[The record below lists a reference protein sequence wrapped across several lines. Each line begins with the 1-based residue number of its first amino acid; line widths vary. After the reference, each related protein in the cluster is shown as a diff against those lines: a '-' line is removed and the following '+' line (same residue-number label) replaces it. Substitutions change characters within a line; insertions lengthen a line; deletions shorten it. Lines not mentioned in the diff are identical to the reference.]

1 MKQPLQHILFAAVVL
16 LATACGHSGNVEVKT
31 DGALSDSTTR
41 QIERIGETDTTRAFR
56 MLDSLYERGEMAEHT
71 YYYTRARVYQG
82 NARPSVGHRQRAPRL
97 RDTLR
102 AAARHRAGTGAAM
115 DDTHH
120 AARRQP

>member
-41 QIERIGETDTTRAFR
+41 QIERIGEMDTTRAFR

-82 NARPSVGHRQRAPRL
+82 TPTCCAVRPTSSSAGNTK
-97 RDTLR
+97 RDC
-102 AAARHRAGTGAAM
+102 A
-115 DDTHH
+115 
-120 AARRQP
+120 